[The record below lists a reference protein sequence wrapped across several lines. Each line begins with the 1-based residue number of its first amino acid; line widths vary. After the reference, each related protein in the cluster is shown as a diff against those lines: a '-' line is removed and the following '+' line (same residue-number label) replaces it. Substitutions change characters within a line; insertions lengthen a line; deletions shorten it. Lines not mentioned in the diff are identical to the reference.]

1 MEKKL
6 TKEEFMERYR
16 QDLINKQLKKEK
28 EIKGYFN
35 YRKNNLYKILKDN
48 QRDKRKCILEATV

>member
-16 QDLINKQLKKEK
+16 QDLINKQLKREK
-28 EIKGYFN
+28 EIKGYYN

>member
-16 QDLINKQLKKEK
+16 QDLINKQLKREK

>member
-16 QDLINKQLKKEK
+16 QDLINKQLKREK
-28 EIKGYFN
+28 EIKGYFC

>member
-16 QDLINKQLKKEK
+16 QDLINKQLKREK

-35 YRKNNLYKILKDN
+35 YRRGNLNKILKDH

>member
-16 QDLINKQLKKEK
+16 QDLIRKQLKREK
-28 EIKGYFN
+28 VIKGYFN